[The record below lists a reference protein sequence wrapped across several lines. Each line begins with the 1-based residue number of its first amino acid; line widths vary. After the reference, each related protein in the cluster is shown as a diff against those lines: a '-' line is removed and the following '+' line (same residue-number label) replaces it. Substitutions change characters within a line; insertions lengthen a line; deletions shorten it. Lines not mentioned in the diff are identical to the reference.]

1 MSKDE
6 LKLFHELYEL
16 SIPEEEDSLE
26 TLKSKAKNYDINPD
40 LNFKIMKKML
50 AKDQLNDNDSQE
62 FYDFFADYI
71 QTLFYNQKEEI
82 IKEIKNEKCSKIKN
96 LIEKNF
102 KLNEKDFITS
112 YFKIIEKLYD
122 ISKKKYIDNYDFDVA
137 KFILY

>member
-50 AKDQLNDNDSQE
+50 AKAQLNDNDSQE

-122 ISKKKYIDNYDFDVA
+122 I
-137 KFILY
+137 